1 MEIAELAVLVND
13 LELKWP
19 KCSNTRPSPVPRSP
33 PMSTSLGSI
42 LYAPGSS
49 S

>member
-19 KCSNTRPSPVPRSP
+19 KCSNARPSTVRRSP
-33 PMSTSLGSI
+33 PMSESLGSI